1 MFNANLYQFH
11 DFDSVIHTV
20 LCSHI
25 TTVTVTVIYHTR
37 ALGRAVSPLV
47 PRQTRTSTRF
57 SAPTTIRM
65 TTNSTY
71 KCMSTRDEVFMTGQ
85 GWGEPLRLLRPWPE
99 QYLDFM
105 VIS

>member
-1 MFNANLYQFH
+1 MFNANSYQFH

-37 ALGRAVSPLV
+37 ALSRAVSPLV
-47 PRQTRTSTRF
+47 PRNTGTNTWF
-57 SAPTTIRM
+57 CTPTTIRM

-71 KCMSTRDEVFMTGQ
+71 KCMSTRDEVLMTGAYSVQ
-85 GWGEPLRLLRPWPE
+85 SGTPQFPPVHPG
-99 QYLDFM
+99 
-105 VIS
+105 